1 MSASAQSG
9 RAAVLNSLARE
20 NGPLRATPTR
30 LSPSHFAYLRAWVEG
45 LDRADAARRY
55 LGLDHGHQL
64 RALHGRVV
72 AELRALARRASD
84 SRWRLIGIDVGTL
97 GSQAEAKQATIP
109 PSLAEWVQAQG
120 YEDWSEAEQL
130 ALYREAL
137 DLSCGPKD
145 PRLQRRQARAQR
157 VRARQLAVLA
167 DLERAAAVPALP
179 SDHMA
184 AWLEPATV
192 ERLLRAGFVTLGD
205 LQRAVRAGGR
215 WWRGMP
221 GVGPVKATRLASYV
235 DHLLPKS
242 PPRPQPTLLAGGN
255 AAPIALL
262 APGGPGLMEIWRDG
276 ALPNLASSLDGSS
289 GTNRASRQP
298 TIAAQSDVAAARA
311 WVAARARSPLT
322 AATYE
327 REAMRWILWCAIE
340 RGKPMSSAGPDDCI
354 EYMRFLN
361 RIPDHWISRARHKRL
376 ASSWT
381 PFRGQLGLAGRRLA
395 VKVLSLMCSWLVE
408 HARYLDS
415 NPWGAVS
422 KALADGEDLPPPRA
436 SRALTRE
443 AYEALSRH
451 AEFEA
456 RTGKSPAAARNRF
469 VLAFLRHT
477 GLRAAELQRARMEH
491 LRRSGNG
498 WVLDV
503 VGKGRKPRS
512 VTVSSPARRAIDEYL
527 VARGL
532 PAIGECPPP
541 TPLVAT
547 VGAEGGG
554 HLVTYAAVHESFKAF
569 VRRALRVSDLCGV
582 ERERT
587 ARVTQHW
594 LRHTFATRAAEAEM
608 PQDVLQ
614 AELGHA
620 DPSTTA
626 GYYTAQEERRW
637 REVERAAAIHA

>member
-1 MSASAQSG
+1 MSAGAKWG
-9 RAAVLNSLARE
+9 RAAVLSSGAQGNSQR
-20 NGPLRATPTR
+20 RAAPAR
-30 LSPSHFAYLRAWVEG
+30 LSPAHFAYLRAWIEG

-64 RALHGRVV
+64 RALHQRAV
-72 AELRALARRASD
+72 AELRALARRAGD
-84 SRWRLIGIDVGTL
+84 GRWRLIGIDVGAL
-97 GSQAEAKQATIP
+97 GRQAERVPTTKEAPT
-109 PSLAEWVQAQG
+109 LAEWVQSQG

-130 ALYREAL
+130 AMYREAL
-137 DLSCGPKD
+137 DLGPKD
-145 PRLQRRQARAQR
+145 PRLERRQARAQR
-157 VRARQLAVLA
+157 VRMRQLAVLA

-179 SDHMA
+179 SDPVA

-205 LQRAVRAGGR
+205 VQRAARAGGR

-221 GVGPVKATRLASYV
+221 GVGPVKAARIASYIE
-235 DHLLPKS
+235 HLA
-242 PPRPQPTLLAGGN
+242 PQWSARAQSAPAASGSTSAG
-255 AAPIALL
+255 AVL
-262 APGGPGLMEIWRDG
+262 APGGHGLAQICRDG
-276 ALPNLASSLDGSS
+276 ALPRLTPSLDGSNGS
-289 GTNRASRQP
+289 NRAMRQP
-298 TIAAQSDVAAARA
+298 TIAAQCDVAAARA
-311 WVAARARSPLT
+311 WVAARARSALT

-327 REAMRWILWCAIE
+327 REAMRWILWCVIE
-340 RGKPMSSAGPDDCI
+340 RGKPMSSAGPEDCV

-361 RIPDHWISRARHKRL
+361 RIPDHWISRAKRKRL
-376 ASSWT
+376 AEGWT

-415 NPWGAVS
+415 HPWSAVS
-422 KALADGEDLPPPRA
+422 KALVDGGELPPARA

-451 AEFEA
+451 AELETSA
-456 RTGKSPAAARNRF
+456 GTSAAAARNRF
-469 VLAFLRHT
+469 VLVFLRHT
-477 GLRAAELQRARMEH
+477 GLRAAELQRARIEH
-491 LRRSGNG
+491 LRRSGEG

-512 VTVSSPARRAIDEYL
+512 VTVSSPAERAIDDYL
-527 VARGL
+527 AARGL

-541 TPLVAT
+541 TPLLAT
-547 VGAEGGG
+547 AGADAGGG
-554 HLVTYAAVHESFKAF
+554 VVTYAAVHESFRAF
-569 VRRALRVSDLCGV
+569 VRRALRASDLSGV

-587 ARVTQHW
+587 ARATQHW
-594 LRHTFATRAAEAEM
+594 LRHTFATRAAEAAM

-626 GYYTAQEERRW
+626 AYYTAQEARRR
-637 REVERAAAIHA
+637 REVERAAASY